1 MVDNKK
7 KMLRM
12 TLEDEMN
19 DDATTIPSNM
29 EDLIDFIKR
38 KRRTT
43 GRRVNFEP
51 PENYFGQ
58 EGVKNGRVKLF
69 SWCF

>member
-1 MVDNKK
+1 
-7 KMLRM
+7 M

-19 DDATTIPSNM
+19 DATIPSNM

-69 SWCF
+69 SCCF